1 MAEGQ
6 TLVEVDPDI
15 CELEYER
22 YLTLQRARRKLR
34 ASLMWLKLRR
44 GEAGGEGGDGVGG
57 GGGETKASQ
66 DDPQVMAKLQALA
79 KQVRDITSTSTGVGV
94 WVCVWVW
101 VCARVHHACARYLI
115 FSASMPFFRSAKFCI
130 IKNFSVPRPPH
141 PPISVYSLPS
151 HAADRDNVVHESDH
165 LKEQLRSLTARSDA
179 IGRER
184 LDLIT
189 QVEALRAEL
198 KRTVGGEHA

>member
-44 GEAGGEGGDGVGG
+44 GAAEGGGDGEGGDGVGG

-66 DDPQVMAKLQALA
+66 DDPQVVAKLQALA
-79 KQVRDITSTSTGVGV
+79 KQVRDITSTSTGVCVCG
-94 WVCVWVW
+94 WVCGCVCVHHT
-101 VCARVHHACARYLI
+101 CARCGTP
-115 FSASMPFFRSAKFCI
+115 SMPYFHRI
-130 IKNFSVPRPPH
+130 
-141 PPISVYSLPS
+141 
-151 HAADRDNVVHESDH
+151 
-165 LKEQLRSLTARSDA
+165 DA
-179 IGRER
+179 
-184 LDLIT
+184 LF
-189 QVEALRAEL
+189 
-198 KRTVGGEHA
+198 